1 MGCSL
6 PAVVDRACRRRH
18 IATVTCLADRHLSG
32 ADPVLRLKSV
42 PKARDLGPCPGHV
55 AVLKAIGLLTIHVP
69 DDATRLPLHPVGVKA

>member
-1 MGCSL
+1 MRKIVRTTVCRLIDVGPSEHALPGMGCSL

-42 PKARDLGPCPGHV
+42 PKARDLGP
-55 AVLKAIGLLTIHVP
+55 
-69 DDATRLPLHPVGVKA
+69 